1 MAHYNSDDGLTV
13 EIFEQNRRRLT
24 GIAYGMLGSLMDAL
38 ERLKPTQ
45 RAVLLLRDVLD
56 MEYAEIADIVGKTPA
71 NCRQIASR
79 ARDDVASAG
88 RRPLPGR
95 RVETQIVSTYLD
107 AIANDDVDALAR
119 TFSEDVI
126 LWSDGGG
133 KARAARH
140 PIHGAWRVARHL
152 VGVTPR
158 PLPAG
163 LSVRVVRVNG
173 DIGLMAVV
181 DGRCETILAF
191 EIDDDRVVAV
201 RAILNPDKLERVLD

>member
-79 ARDDVASAG
+79 ARDDVARQADARYPVAG
-88 RRPLPGR
+88 SRHRSFPPTWTRSPTMMSTLSPGP
-95 RVETQIVSTYLD
+95 S
-107 AIANDDVDALAR
+107 
-119 TFSEDVI
+119 
-126 LWSDGGG
+126 
-133 KARAARH
+133 
-140 PIHGAWRVARHL
+140 
-152 VGVTPR
+152 PR
-158 PLPAG
+158 
-163 LSVRVVRVNG
+163 
-173 DIGLMAVV
+173 M
-181 DGRCETILAF
+181 
-191 EIDDDRVVAV
+191 
-201 RAILNPDKLERVLD
+201 